1 MIPRKKKILVILII
15 TLIIISIVIAFIL
28 LYKNTDIFKSNQT
41 LFLKYVGQNIEN
53 LNKNE
58 EIFEKTELDDILQ
71 KNSYTENS
79 EIKINY
85 TKNIGT
91 TLENTNNQINKLKLK
106 IEGKTDK
113 ENQYDYKNIKLLQ
126 EENPLFNIE
135 TIRDNNVYGIR
146 FSDLFKQYVLGEN
159 NSTENV
165 FEKIGF
171 TQEEISIIS
180 NIIEN
185 NNDILNEFK
194 FTKEELESLN
204 NKYTAIL
211 KNKFSNDNF
220 EKITNQVITV
230 NQKEIATN
238 AYILKITKE
247 NLNNIYI
254 EILKNLKE
262 DEIFL
267 QKIETIQ
274 QYISKYT
281 NIFNDKDNLKDSII
295 EKIEKTIEDI
305 NKNNIGDEET
315 QIIVYENNGTTVRT
329 TIIGV
334 DYNINYDFIK
344 NEQEQYTQI
353 LLEKNK
359 VETKKVTLKN
369 TSREMEISINN
380 NENENSNTITLK
392 QNVDLKEKNPTRNIQ
407 IEYEDN
413 TNRIQA
419 AVTQNFNILEALE
432 KEELNNTNCIIL
444 NQLDDEQMKTVLA
457 RLTEG
462 LNSKIEELRN
472 KIEMNDMQEI
482 LKTIGIIQEK
492 QKIEEGTTVSEIEKN
507 QFNSKFQ
514 ILQGEDISSE
524 NMAYILDSIKE
535 NVLNLE
541 VISNEKLKIRIDK
554 SNSNEDIINTLK
566 KFFEQEKDKKFNINI
581 ENDEETGL
589 VKYLVLTINKE

>member
-58 EIFEKTELDDILQ
+58 EIFKKTELDDILQ

-305 NKNNIGDEET
+305 NKNNIGNEET
-315 QIIVYENNGTTVRT
+315 KIIVYENNGTTVRT

-369 TSREMEISINN
+369 TSRKMEISINN

-492 QKIEEGTTVSEIEKN
+492 QKIEEVTTVSEIEKN

-566 KFFEQEKDKKFNINI
+566 KFFEQEKDKKININI

-589 VKYLVLTINKE
+589 VKIFGINN